1 MLYIKENNTDP
12 YWNLAAEEYLLKEF
26 NQPIFRLWR
35 NDNAIIVGHY
45 QNTLAEVDI
54 NYVKENGVKVV
65 RRLTGGGAVFHDL
78 GNLNF
83 TFIDNRREG
92 EDAAAMFKRFTAPIL
107 DALKELGIE
116 ATLEGRNDLLIDG
129 QKFSGNA
136 ICIHKNR
143 ILQHGTLLFSSSIA
157 NLSAALKSRPEKFI
171 GKAVQSTRSRVTNIS
186 AHLKPNNKQIDRENS
201 LVEMGSINRE
211 QLNSVMNIL
220 EFKNYLGEYISSQY
234 INTIQPYSYREQ
246 DLKAIETLR
255 DTKYSQDSW
264 NFGSSPAYSYS
275 KVCKFSGG
283 LLEIYMSVK
292 SGKIVDLKIMG
303 DYFFTLPTQEF
314 IDTMIG
320 VEHTREAIEEQIE
333 KIEQIEQIEE
343 NNSNCCCNF
352 SNSPNTKIENYFSG
366 ITKEEIISMFF

>member
-1 MLYIKENNTDP
+1 MGYFKREFVEDNMLYIKDNNTDP

-26 NQPIFRLWR
+26 DEPVFRLWR

-83 TFIDNRREG
+83 TFIDNKREG

-107 DALKELGIE
+107 DALKELGVE

-171 GKAVQSTRSRVTNIS
+171 GKAVQSTRSRVTNIR
-186 AHLKPNNKQIDRENS
+186 AHLKNTASASALISASSTSTTMDI
-201 LVEMGSINRE
+201 V
-211 QLNSVMNIL
+211 
-220 EFKNYLGEYISSQY
+220 EFKKFLGEYISSRY
-234 INTIQPYSYREQ
+234 INTIQPYNYKEQ
-246 DLKAIETLR
+246 DIKAIDALR

-275 KVCKFSGG
+275 KVCKFPGG

-292 SGKIVDLKIMG
+292 SGKITDLKIMG

-314 IDTMIG
+314 IDTIIG
-320 VEHTREAIEEQIE
+320 TEHTKEALEEQIE
-333 KIEQIEQIEE
+333 KIEKQ
-343 NNSNCCCNF
+343 
-352 SNSPNTKIENYFSG
+352 IENYFSR
-366 ITKEEIISMFF
+366 ISKEEIISTFF

>member
-1 MLYIKENNTDP
+1 MLYIKDNNTDP

-26 NQPIFRLWR
+26 NQPVFRLWR

-83 TFIDNRREG
+83 TFIDNKREG
-92 EDAAAMFKRFTAPIL
+92 EDAAAMFKRFTSPIL

-116 ATLEGRNDLLIDG
+116 AKLEGRNDLLIDG

-186 AHLKPNNKQIDRENS
+186 AHLKGTASAHISASSTSSTMDI
-201 LVEMGSINRE
+201 V
-211 QLNSVMNIL
+211 
-220 EFKNYLGEYISSQY
+220 EFKKFLGEYISSQY
-234 INTIQPYSYREQ
+234 INTISPYNYTEQ
-246 DLKAIETLR
+246 DLKAIDALK
-255 DTKYSQDSW
+255 DTKYALDSW

-314 IDTMIG
+314 IDAMIG
-320 VEHTREAIEEQIE
+320 TEHTREALEEQLKRIE
-333 KIEQIEQIEE
+333 KQ
-343 NNSNCCCNF
+343 
-352 SNSPNTKIENYFSG
+352 IENYFSG